1 VLEIKIPEGKQRP
14 EVKGE
19 PPIVKTRPKKKGKVK
34 LKRKVKGGLKK
45 RGISPEVIRVIEPG
59 VYEIYLSKLLKHS
72 PIIINRDGTY
82 LVHLPSVFDS
92 MAKKEE

>member
-1 VLEIKIPEGKQRP
+1 
-14 EVKGE
+14 
-19 PPIVKTRPKKKGKVK
+19 VK
-34 LKRKVKGGLKK
+34 LKRKVKDGLKK

-92 MAKKEE
+92 MSKKDE